1 MICCDATY
9 RLNWLDYP
17 VFIVGLASPTG
28 KFRISLVVIS
38 SHEDHIAQA
47 KILSFVKSQG
57 INPSFL
63 MGELFSIYPNLQ
75 GSIEALPIYQM
86 LGEHSQKKMSQI
98 VEKVHNFLDPLS
110 TLGKCG
116 LF

>member
-9 RLNWLDYP
+9 RLNWLNYP

-63 MGELFSIYPNLQ
+63 MGELFSIYPSLQ
-75 GSIEALPIYQM
+75 GSIEA
-86 LGEHSQKKMSQI
+86 QI
-98 VEKVHNFLDPLS
+98 QPSNLS
-110 TLGKCG
+110 NIKC
-116 LF
+116 